1 MKRDLLNDL
10 RIASP
15 CNVPWERMS
24 GTERV
29 RHCGQ
34 CDLRVYDI
42 SQLTRGQALD
52 LITNNEGRL
61 CLRLHR
67 RADGT
72 VITRDCPVG
81 LRALRR
87 RVAWRASAMLTAIL
101 SLSASVFTQT
111 RSQEKQSCDNN
122 LVRIEKQQSANE
134 KGTISGIVLDPN
146 GAIVPGA
153 KVTLREAGKKKISI
167 STNDRGEFLF
177 GDLKQ
182 GEYSLEIVSNGFAK
196 VILSRVSL
204 QKGESQR
211 ITSNLAPKNMTVV
224 VGIFAEPESIYE
236 NGSMRISGELI
247 QRLPH

>member
-1 MKRDLLNDL
+1 
-10 RIASP
+10 
-15 CNVPWERMS
+15 MS
-24 GTERV
+24 GNQRV

-42 SQLTRGQALD
+42 SQLTRSQALD
-52 LITNNEGRL
+52 LIANNEGRL

-67 RADGT
+67 RLDGT
-72 VITRDCPVG
+72 VITRDCPIG

-87 RVAWRASAMLTAIL
+87 RVAWRASAIFTALL

-111 RSQEKQSCDNN
+111 RSPDKQSCDNN
-122 LVRIEKQQSANE
+122 LVRIEKHQSTNE
-134 KGTISGIVLDPN
+134 KATISGIVLDPN
-146 GAIVPGA
+146 GTIVSA
-153 KVTLREAGKKKISI
+153 ARVTLRETGKKKISI
-167 STNDRGEFLF
+167 STNERGEFLF

-182 GEYSLEIVSNGFAK
+182 GEYSLEIVCKGFAK
-196 VILSRVSL
+196 VVLSRVSL

-211 ITSNLAPKNMTVV
+211 ITSILELKNVTVV

-236 NGSMRISGELI
+236 NGSMRISGDLI